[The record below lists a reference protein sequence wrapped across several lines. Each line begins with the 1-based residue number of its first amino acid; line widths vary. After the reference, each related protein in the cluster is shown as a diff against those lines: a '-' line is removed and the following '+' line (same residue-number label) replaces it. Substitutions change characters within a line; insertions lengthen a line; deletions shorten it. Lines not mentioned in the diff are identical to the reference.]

1 MDKQNARQTNKR
13 GRIIDRKTVEEKT
26 HKQSKYRRINQKAD
40 KQWKIKFQRQTGK
53 EVERH
58 EKDWQR
64 KKEKEVQGQIDK
76 KVEWQRIKKKSERKR
91 RKYKDRWTNQYK
103 GRQIIK

>member
-40 KQWKIKFQRQTGK
+40 KQWKIKFQRLLAW
-53 EVERH
+53 H
-58 EKDWQR
+58 EK
-64 KKEKEVQGQIDK
+64 EK
-76 KVEWQRIKKKSERKR
+76 
-91 RKYKDRWTNQYK
+91 YFTNVVT
-103 GRQIIK
+103 R

>member
-26 HKQSKYRRINQKAD
+26 HKQSKYRRINQKAV

-53 EVERH
+53 EE
-58 EKDWQR
+58 
-64 KKEKEVQGQIDK
+64 
-76 KVEWQRIKKKSERKR
+76 
-91 RKYKDRWTNQYK
+91 
-103 GRQIIK
+103 

>member
-58 EKDWQR
+58 D
-64 KKEKEVQGQIDK
+64 KEVQGQIDK
-76 KVEWQRIKKKSERKR
+76 KVE
-91 RKYKDRWTNQYK
+91 
-103 GRQIIK
+103 